1 MDHRSRNPAP
11 DLRSPAPGPV
21 EVQRSRTYVP
31 ELDGVRAL
39 CVLGVITAHL
49 GDQEVWHWLSGGLGV
64 NVFFVLSG
72 YLITMLALREE
83 RETGSVSLRAFYV
96 RRTMRI
102 FPLYYLAL
110 VVYCGLMY
118 ATHWG
123 RDLRPNFTA
132 ALPYYLTYLQE
143 IPFAYDVVAAGR
155 KSPFSHSWS
164 LGIEEKYYLV
174 WPVLA
179 FVVWAR
185 LPGLR
190 LRGTLVLLVLYTA
203 MQSVGRLDPRIA
215 AWQPEII
222 LFPYSLILWG
232 CLLAQLLEDDEWRR
246 RLSVLGTRA
255 GTALAVLAFA
265 AAQLAYAW
273 LNPAFREIVI
283 AHAAATTAV
292 VAALLTGDGPIQGL
306 LRTRPAVFVGRVSYG
321 MYLFHGLGIS
331 AGQKLIP
338 AGSGNVGRSILAFV
352 LSALVTVA
360 IAYVLAVLVERPFL
374 RLGRRW
380 SDAILRRRPP
390 ASPPSHAATGAG
402 VNYGQVGS

>member
-11 DLRSPAPGPV
+11 DLRSTAGGPAEAYRG
-21 EVQRSRTYVP
+21 RTYVP

-49 GDQEVWHWLSGGLGV
+49 GDQHVWHWLSGGLGV

-83 RETGSVSLRAFYV
+83 RARGSLSLKAFYV
-96 RRTMRI
+96 RRTLRI

-110 VVYCGLMY
+110 VIYCGLMY
-118 ATHWG
+118 ATNWG
-123 RDLRPNFTA
+123 SQLRPNFTA
-132 ALPYYLTYLQE
+132 ALPYYLVYMQE
-143 IPFAYDVVAAGR
+143 VPFAFDVVAAGL

-179 FVVWAR
+179 FVLWAR
-185 LPGLR
+185 LPALR
-190 LRGTLVLLVLYTA
+190 LRGTVVLLLIFTA

-215 AWQPEII
+215 AWWPEII

-232 CLLAQLLEDDEWRR
+232 CLLAQLLEDDAWHR
-246 RLSVLGTRA
+246 RLSFLGTKL
-255 GTALAVLAFA
+255 GTAIALLAFV
-265 AAQLAYAW
+265 AAQLAYAP
-273 LNPAFREIVI
+273 LNPIVREIVI
-283 AHAAATTAV
+283 PHAVATTAL
-292 VAALLTGDGPIQGL
+292 VAAILTGDGPLQRF
-306 LRTRPAVFVGRVSYG
+306 LRARPAVFVGRVSYG

-331 AGQKLIP
+331 AGQKVFP
-338 AGSGNVGRSILAFV
+338 SGSGSLVRSVLAFV
-352 LSALVTVA
+352 LASLVTVG
-360 IAYVLAVLVERPFL
+360 IAYVLAVTVERPFI

-380 SDAILRRRPP
+380 SDRILKGDPGQGHGPVAEAVAAGRLRR
-390 ASPPSHAATGAG
+390 G
-402 VNYGQVGS
+402 